1 MILLFHRIAFPAV
14 GLLII
19 FCCWHIVIV
28 VLSITSIDVCV
39 CFNILFISV
48 IELGGDRNAFRES
61 SDAAYNVK
69 YIRVSFY
76 NGVTFV
82 NIWL

>member
-1 MILLFHRIAFPAV
+1 MILLCHCIAFSAV
-14 GLLII
+14 SLLVI
-19 FCCWHIVIV
+19 FCCWHILIV
-28 VLSITSIDVCV
+28 VTSITSIDACV

-48 IELGGDRNAFRES
+48 IEFGGDWNAFREN

-69 YIRVSFY
+69 YSRISFY
-76 NGVTFV
+76 DGATFS